1 MLSRRDSENLH
12 LATSDDVEHWS
23 EVSELH
29 RPSRPWELAQIGN
42 CGSPIETAAGWL
54 VITHGV
60 GPLRRY
66 VLGALL
72 LDLEDPRRV
81 IGQLREPLLEPD
93 ADERDGYVP
102 NVVYSCGGMANGDD
116 LVLPYGLS
124 DGAVGI
130 AVISIP
136 ALLAALAG

>member
-1 MLSRRDSENLH
+1 M
-12 LATSDDVEHWS
+12 
-23 EVSELH
+23 
-29 RPSRPWELAQIGN
+29 
-42 CGSPIETAAGWL
+42 
-54 VITHGV
+54 
-60 GPLRRY
+60 RRY

-93 ADERDGYVP
+93 ADEREGYVP
-102 NVVYSCGGMANGDD
+102 NVVYSCGGMLNGDD

-130 AVISIP
+130 AIISMP